1 MLKWCSYSLILL
13 LTVALWSCGD
23 EDNNG
28 PIILGPDVPKAG
40 PGEAEVFTVRQVSFP
55 TVDSVEVSALFG
67 LMDSDEARP
76 VVILVHDVVDES
88 KEEWLRSTSLFSDLL
103 RRGYHVL
110 AIDLR
115 GHGATLLPEDRQP
128 LSWEDV
134 EESFLDVGAALTWLR
149 SQRKTVDAARVAVV
163 GTGVG
168 GNVAYVSM
176 GVFPRQIKTAVCL
189 SPGAWAFS
197 DQIVP
202 IVIGEGLT
210 NFNPHSI
217 LFMVGDQDVL
227 TLTDGTQLS
236 YLDFAAFLFDQTA
249 DPSNVLV
256 LRDSADHGLAILDDN
271 PQAREFF
278 FSWLEDRL

>member
-1 MLKWCSYSLILL
+1 MSWPSTCADTAPLCF
-13 LTVALWSCGD
+13 
-23 EDNNG
+23 
-28 PIILGPDVPKAG
+28 PKIANPF
-40 PGEAEVFTVRQVSFP
+40 PG
-55 TVDSVEVSALFG
+55 
-67 LMDSDEARP
+67 
-76 VVILVHDVVDES
+76 
-88 KEEWLRSTSLFSDLL
+88 K
-103 RRGYHVL
+103 
-110 AIDLR
+110 
-115 GHGATLLPEDRQP
+115 
-128 LSWEDV
+128 DV

-227 TLTDGTQLS
+227 TLTDGDPVELS
-236 YLDFAAFLFDQTA
+236 RFCRI
-249 DPSNVLV
+249 PV
-256 LRDSADHGLAILDDN
+256 
-271 PQAREFF
+271 
-278 FSWLEDRL
+278 

>member
-1 MLKWCSYSLILL
+1 MLKLCSYSLVLL
-13 LTVALWSCGD
+13 LTLAFWSCGD
-23 EDNNG
+23 KDDNG
-28 PIILGPDVPKAG
+28 PKILGPDVPKAE
-40 PGEAEVFTVRQVSFP
+40 PGEAKVFTVRQVTFP

-67 LMDSDEARP
+67 LTDSDEARP
-76 VVILVHDVVDES
+76 VVILVHEVEEN

-115 GHGATLLPEDRQP
+115 GHGATMLPEDSQR

-134 EESFLDVGAALTWLR
+134 KESFLDVGAALTWLR
-149 SQRKTVDAARVAVV
+149 GQSKTVDAAKVAVV

-189 SPGAWAFS
+189 SPGAWEFT

-202 IVIGEGLT
+202 TVIGRGLA
-210 NFNPHSI
+210 NFMPHSI

-227 TLTDGTQLS
+227 TLNDGTQLS

-256 LRDSADHGLAILDDN
+256 LRDSADHGLAILNDN